1 MKQAGK
7 VIVRYNQ
14 LDHVR
19 HQLYSNGS
27 QQNPL
32 SSKFQNHEL
41 FCSNQKFW
49 IAFPPLWPAL
59 TSKLLAVTT
68 FSGIIIF
75 LFIHINQKE
84 REREDSISISQ
95 AQLPKE
101 KKSLKIIFAFMCK
114 AWCSIQRSTEL
125 KSGNNYNK

>member
-84 REREDSISISQ
+84 RERERERTVSVYHK
-95 AQLPKE
+95 PNCRKR
-101 KKSLKIIFAFMCK
+101 KKV
-114 AWCSIQRSTEL
+114 
-125 KSGNNYNK
+125 

>member
-41 FCSNQKFW
+41 FCSNQKF
-49 IAFPPLWPAL
+49 
-59 TSKLLAVTT
+59 
-68 FSGIIIF
+68 
-75 LFIHINQKE
+75 
-84 REREDSISISQ
+84 
-95 AQLPKE
+95 
-101 KKSLKIIFAFMCK
+101 
-114 AWCSIQRSTEL
+114 
-125 KSGNNYNK
+125 